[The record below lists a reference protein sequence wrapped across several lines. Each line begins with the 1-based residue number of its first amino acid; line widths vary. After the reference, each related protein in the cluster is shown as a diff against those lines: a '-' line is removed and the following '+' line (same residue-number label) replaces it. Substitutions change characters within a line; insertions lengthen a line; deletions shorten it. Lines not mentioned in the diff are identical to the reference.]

1 MEEKKFRNKVGWFQ
15 FLCCAMVIWSHAG
28 NAELFLGK
36 AGKNHWLSRLE
47 YVHFPAVMGVSI
59 PCFFMIS
66 GYLFF
71 RFFTFDQLKEKW
83 KRAGADTSDPISVLE
98 PALLCGI
105 SCWKPDS
112 GSSGYR

>member
-66 GYLFF
+66 GYLFSVSY
-71 RFFTFDQLKEKW
+71 THLTLPT
-83 KRAGADTSDPISVLE
+83 TSRV
-98 PALLCGI
+98 
-105 SCWKPDS
+105 
-112 GSSGYR
+112 

>member
-59 PCFFMIS
+59 PCFFMIL

-71 RFFTFDQLKEKW
+71 RFFTFDQLKEKYPTLGEIQAIRTDGRTKEDIAILFAKELI
-83 KRAGADTSDPISVLE
+83 KRY
-98 PALLCGI
+98 
-105 SCWKPDS
+105 K
-112 GSSGYR
+112 